1 MNVGI
6 SDCISVYD
14 NVSVGSTTPG
24 ALPATLYADNG
35 LKVANLSALNITHPG
50 TLMPCGVPSGWH
62 PADFCLLLGVK
73 ITRAV

>member
-50 TLMPCGVPSGWH
+50 TLMLRGLPSG
-62 PADFCLLLGVK
+62 
-73 ITRAV
+73 